1 MANSGK
7 KSSGTKKKSSSAKTS
22 TTKTG
27 SKSGKVTFEPSP
39 VRREVGGILFFCLA
53 FFTLLGYFGVR
64 ALFIDLFCGGVKG
77 FIGWGFFALAPALIL
92 AGFILVTHGGRPVKL
107 RVWCAL
113 LLPLVIGCIAHLFAC
128 DVAFSGGFKT
138 VIEMFE
144 TGRNLESGGLISG
157 LVALLFKTVFS
168 KIGAAVLFIA
178 AAVGLLIMALNM
190 TISSIYRAIKDRPR
204 LEYEE
209 PEEEKPDT
217 AAAIVEKAV
226 TMKAA
231 AIEKKAEKKKAVIDI
246 PVDEGPLVQKQEEK
260 VSRPKPEK
268 SSLFNDKPN
277 VKTPDSL
284 LVERLPAVS
293 PDTEQ
298 LRIPDPENKPVREY
312 RSVRDQRA
320 ESGTQ
325 PDIIASKDKADI
337 IPPAPV
343 VEPVVVPPAE
353 PVKPV
358 EQVKQEEKPV
368 EKIKKADVE
377 QASAEVEKEISTAA
391 ASAVQYHYP
400 PLELLASGDGTTVD
414 GTDEMRIN
422 SARLADTLRSFG
434 IDAKIVNVTRG
445 PSVTRY
451 ELEIGEGVR
460 LNKITNLSDDIALKL
475 GAQGVRIAA
484 IPDRISVVGIEV
496 PNKALSTVYLRNVID
511 SAEFKNSKSAVAF
524 ALGMDIGGSHI
535 VADISKMP
543 HLLVAGA
550 TGYGKSVCINS
561 IIISLLY
568 KSSPDDLRLIMVDP
582 KMVELV
588 VYNGLPHLLIPV
600 VTDPKKAAGALQWA
614 VTEMMRRYALM
625 AEMGVRNLAG
635 YNKAIENDET
645 REKLPNIVI
654 IIDELADLMMVA
666 AKEVEDSICR
676 ITQMARAAGMH
687 LIIATQRPSA
697 DVITGVM
704 KANIPSRIAF
714 YVDSAM
720 NSRIILDASGA
731 EKLVGKGDMLFK
743 YAGGKPQRIQG
754 CFVTDEEIESV
765 VDYIKKGS
773 TASYSDEIMEHIEKN
788 AENTGKS
795 SSAASA
801 PAVIEESKSDDDELL
816 PAAVEVILETGQA
829 STSMLQRRLKLG
841 YARAARIVDAM
852 EEKGIVGPFEG
863 SKPRRILITK
873 EQWQQMQMGA
883 PMTLPLDEENDEV
896 FDEEFEDEAPF

>member
-1 MANSGK
+1 MANSAK
-7 KSSGTKKKSSSAKTS
+7 KSSSSKKKSSAAKS
-22 TTKTG
+22 SQKKS
-27 SKSGKVTFEPSP
+27 SKITFEPSP
-39 VRREVGGILFFCLA
+39 VRREVGGVVCFCLA
-53 FFTLLGYFGVR
+53 FFALLGYFQIH
-64 ALFIDLFCGGVKG
+64 ALFIDMFCGLIKG
-77 FIGWGFFALAPALIL
+77 IIGWGFFALVPALIL
-92 AGFILVTHGGRPVKL
+92 AGFILVTHGGRPVRL

-113 LLPLVIGCIAHLFAC
+113 LLPLVIGCITHLISC
-128 DVAFSGGFKT
+128 DLPLSGGFNVT
-138 VIEMFE
+138 VQLFNS
-144 TGRNLESGGLISG
+144 GRELTSGGLISG
-157 LVALLFKTVFS
+157 LLAMLFEAVFS
-168 KIGAAVLFIA
+168 TIGAAVLFFA
-178 AAVGLLIMALNM
+178 AALSLLILSLNM
-190 TISSIYRAIKDRPR
+190 TIGSIYKAIKDRPR
-204 LEYEE
+204 PEYQQ
-209 PEEEKPDT
+209 PEEEKADT
-217 AAAIVEKAV
+217 AAALVEKAV
-226 TMKAA
+226 TLKAA
-231 AIEKKAEKKKAVIDI
+231 AAEKKAGKKKVVYDI
-246 PVDEGPLVQKQEEK
+246 PVEDGPLVNKSNNTDEK
-260 VSRPKPEK
+260 PQRPKPEK

-277 VKTPDSL
+277 TKTPDSL

-298 LRIPDPENKPVREY
+298 LRIPDPENRPVREY
-312 RSVRDQRA
+312 RSVHDPRP
-320 ESGTQ
+320 GLQ
-325 PDIIASKDKADI
+325 PDIIAAKAGTDY
-337 IPPAPV
+337 IPSP
-343 VEPVVVPPAE
+343 EPEEE
-353 PVKPV
+353 PEPRPV
-358 EQVKQEEKPV
+358 ETATEKPV
-368 EKIKKADVE
+368 EKKPEKLKRSEVQEATAQI
-377 QASAEVEKEISTAA
+377 QAEIDSPSGET
-391 ASAVQYHYP
+391 VQYHYP
-400 PLELLASGDGTTVD
+400 PIELLNAGDGSTVD
-414 GTDEMRIN
+414 GTEEMRLN
-422 SARLADTLRSFG
+422 SSRLADTLRSFG
-434 IDAKIVNVTRG
+434 IDARIINVTRG

-460 LNKITNLSDDIALKL
+460 LNKITNLADDIALKL

-496 PNKALSTVYLRNVID
+496 PNKVLSTVYLRDVI
-511 SAEFKNSKSAVAF
+511 SSREFKSSKSPVAF
-524 ALGMDIGGSHI
+524 ALGMDIGGNHI

-561 IIISLLY
+561 IITSLLY
-568 KSSPDDLRLIMVDP
+568 KSSPDELRLIMVDP

-614 VTEMMRRYALM
+614 VTEMMRRYALL
-625 AEMGVRNLAG
+625 AELGVRNLAG
-635 YNKAIENDET
+635 YNKAIENDDT

-720 NSRIILDASGA
+720 NSRIILDSSGA

-765 VDYIKKGS
+765 VEYIKKSS

-788 AENTGKS
+788 AENAGKS
-795 SSAASA
+795 SAAP
-801 PAVIEESKSDDDELL
+801 PAAAAEEPRSDDDELL
-816 PAAVEVILETGQA
+816 PAAVEVILDTGQA
-829 STSMLQRRLKLG
+829 SVSMLQRRLKLG
-841 YARAARIVDAM
+841 YARAARIVDSM

-863 SKPRRILITK
+863 SKPRQILITK
-873 EQWQQMQMGA
+873 DQWQQMQMGVPLSL
-883 PMTLPLDEENDEV
+883 PMD
-896 FDEEFEDEAPF
+896 DEALADDDGTVDAPF

>member
-1 MANSGK
+1 MANSGN

-22 TTKTG
+22 TKKTG
-27 SKSGKVTFEPSP
+27 SKTGKATSEHSP

-53 FFTLLGYFGVR
+53 FFTLLGYFEVR

-77 FIGWGFFALAPALIL
+77 LIGWGFYALVPALIL

-107 RVWCAL
+107 RVWCAM
-113 LLPLVIGCIAHLFAC
+113 LLPVVIGCIAHLFGC
-128 DVAFSGGFKT
+128 DTVFSGGFKT

-144 TGRNLESGGLISG
+144 TGRNLESGGLLSG
-157 LVALLFKTVFS
+157 LLALLFKTVFS
-168 KIGAAVLFIA
+168 NIGAAVLFIA
-178 AAVGLLIMALNM
+178 SAAGLLILALNM
-190 TISSIYRAIKDRPR
+190 TISSIYKAIKDRPR

-217 AAAIVEKAV
+217 AAALVEKAV

-231 AIEKKAEKKKAVIDI
+231 AVEKKAERKKAVIDI
-246 PVDEGPLVQKQEEK
+246 PVDEGPLVHKQEEK
-260 VSRPKPEK
+260 ESRPKPEK

-277 VKTPDSL
+277 VRTPDSL
-284 LVERLPAVS
+284 LIERLPAVS

-298 LRIPDPENKPVREY
+298 LRIPDPENKPIREY
-312 RSVRDQRA
+312 RSVHDRKI
-320 ESGTQ
+320 ENVTQ
-325 PDIIASKDKADI
+325 PDIIASKDKQGI
-337 IPPAPV
+337 ISSEPETE
-343 VEPVVVPPAE
+343 VEPAAAPPAE
-353 PVKPV
+353 PAKPV
-358 EQVKQEEKPV
+358 EQAKPAEKTG

-377 QASAEVEKEISTAA
+377 QATAEVEKEISTAA
-391 ASAVQYHYP
+391 AETVQYHYP
-400 PLELLASGDGTTVD
+400 PLDLLAGGDGSVVD
-414 GTDEMRIN
+414 GTDEMRLN
-422 SARLADTLRSFG
+422 SARLSDTLRSFG

-460 LNKITNLSDDIALKL
+460 LNKITNLADDIALKL

-496 PNKALSTVYLRNVID
+496 PNKALSTVYLRNVIG
-511 SAEFKNSKSAVAF
+511 SREFQNSKSAVAF
-524 ALGMDIGGSHI
+524 ALGMDIGGNHI
-535 VADISKMP
+535 VADIAKMP

-561 IIISLLY
+561 IITSLLY
-568 KSSPDDLRLIMVDP
+568 KTSPDDLRLIMVDP

-614 VTEMMRRYALM
+614 VTEMMRRYALL
-625 AEMGVRNLAG
+625 AEMGVRNLEG

-645 REKLPNIVI
+645 KEKLPNIVI

-720 NSRIILDASGA
+720 NSRIILDSSGA

-765 VDYIKKGS
+765 VNYIKKSS

-795 SSAASA
+795 ASSGSA

-816 PAAVEVILETGQA
+816 PAAVEVILDTGQA

-863 SKPRRILITK
+863 SKPRQILITR

-883 PMTLPLDEENDEV
+883 PMTMPVDGEQDEV
-896 FDEEFEDEAPF
+896 SDEEDEAPF